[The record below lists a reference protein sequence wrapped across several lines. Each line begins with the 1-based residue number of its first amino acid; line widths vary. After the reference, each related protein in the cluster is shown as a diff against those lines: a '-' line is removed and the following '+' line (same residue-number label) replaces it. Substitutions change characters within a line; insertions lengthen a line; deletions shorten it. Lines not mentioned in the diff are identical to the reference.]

1 MAYHYK
7 PNNYNIYDEN
17 LSFEENVRA
26 GAVFTK
32 EHLDILEAAVKRA
45 SADFAIGEIAIVD
58 TEEEAHAEVEFDKAS
73 GTNFIHIAIPRGPKG
88 AKGDQ
93 GAQGVQG
100 LQGDQG
106 EKGEKGTRGAG
117 LYVYE
122 GIAVPGA
129 ENVKSKIKNED
140 YVVSDYVVDANG
152 RVLQINK
159 INEDSILLGDIIFT
173 LKGEVGAKGEKGDQ
187 GEKGEIGP
195 QGEQG
200 VQGPVGPKGDKG
212 DAATITIGNVNV
224 GEAPS
229 VKNTGDEH
237 NAVLDIT
244 LPIGP
249 KGDKGEQ
256 GAVGPAG
263 ERGPIGPQGAQGE
276 KGDKGEQGP
285 VGQRGAVGPAGPQG
299 EKGVKGDQGE
309 MGPRGLQGAQGEQGP
324 VGPKGEK
331 GDPGQTGP
339 RGLQGEKGDA
349 GKAATITLNEVK
361 AGEVAEVVNIGDEYN
376 AIFNITLPRGKQGV
390 QGEQGIQGEQGPVGP
405 KGEKGDS
412 FSFAKVFNSVQQ
424 MNDGFATDG
433 LEEGSIVIVNTDDV
447 EDPDNAKVFVKG
459 ADKYNFLTDLSGATG
474 IQGPKGE
481 QGEQGPKGER
491 GDQGPQG
498 PEGLKGDAGAAGPI
512 GPKGEQGVAGKI
524 TVGQVTYGDELS
536 IVNVGT
542 AENAILDFTIPRGEK
557 GEQGLQ
563 GIAGPQG
570 PAGEKGE
577 QGLQGPIGPKG
588 EQGLQGPAGKDGVGL
603 TGVAS
608 SIEKIA
614 TPDSATSADIANK
627 VNEIIDALVA
637 RGICL

>member
-249 KGDKGEQ
+249 KGDKGDP
-256 GAVGPAG
+256 GVAG
-263 ERGPIGPQGAQGE
+263 ERGPI
-276 KGDKGEQGP
+276 
-285 VGQRGAVGPAGPQG
+285 
-299 EKGVKGDQGE
+299 
-309 MGPRGLQGAQGEQGP
+309 
-324 VGPKGEK
+324 
-331 GDPGQTGP
+331 
-339 RGLQGEKGDA
+339 
-349 GKAATITLNEVK
+349 
-361 AGEVAEVVNIGDEYN
+361 
-376 AIFNITLPRGKQGV
+376 
-390 QGEQGIQGEQGPVGP
+390 
-405 KGEKGDS
+405 
-412 FSFAKVFNSVQQ
+412 
-424 MNDGFATDG
+424 
-433 LEEGSIVIVNTDDV
+433 
-447 EDPDNAKVFVKG
+447 
-459 ADKYNFLTDLSGATG
+459 
-474 IQGPKGE
+474 
-481 QGEQGPKGER
+481 
-491 GDQGPQG
+491 
-498 PEGLKGDAGAAGPI
+498 
-512 GPKGEQGVAGKI
+512 
-524 TVGQVTYGDELS
+524 
-536 IVNVGT
+536 
-542 AENAILDFTIPRGEK
+542 
-557 GEQGLQ
+557 
-563 GIAGPQG
+563 GPQG

>member
-45 SADFAIGEIAIVD
+45 SADFAIGEMSVVD

-93 GAQGVQG
+93 GIQGVQG
-100 LQGDQG
+100 LQGD
-106 EKGEKGTRGAG
+106 KGDKGDKGTRGAG

-122 GIAVPGA
+122 GIAVPNA
-129 ENVKSKIKNED
+129 ENTKTKIKNGE

-159 INEDSILLGDIIFT
+159 INEDSVLLGDIIFT
-173 LKGEVGAKGEKGDQ
+173 LKGETGVKGDKGDP

-200 VQGPVGPKGDKG
+200 VQGIQGIQGPQGEQGK
-212 DAATITIGNVNV
+212 AATITIGAVTSGKDPFVENK
-224 GEAPS
+224 GTA
-229 VKNTGDEH
+229 TD
-237 NAVLDIT
+237 AVLDIT

-249 KGDKGEQ
+249 
-256 GAVGPAG
+256 
-263 ERGPIGPQGAQGE
+263 QGE
-276 KGDKGEQGP
+276 KGE
-285 VGQRGAVGPAGPQG
+285 VGPAGPQG
-299 EKGVKGDQGE
+299 EKG
-309 MGPRGLQGAQGEQGP
+309 
-324 VGPKGEK
+324 
-331 GDPGQTGP
+331 
-339 RGLQGEKGDA
+339 
-349 GKAATITLNEVK
+349 I
-361 AGEVAEVVNIGDEYN
+361 
-376 AIFNITLPRGKQGV
+376 
-390 QGEQGIQGEQGPVGP
+390 QGEQGIQGP
-405 KGEKGDS
+405 KGDKGDS
-412 FSFAKVFNSVQQ
+412 FSFAKVFTSVQQ

-433 LEEGSIVIVNTDDV
+433 LEEGAIVIINTDNI
-447 EDPDNAKVFVKG
+447 EDEDNAKVYVKG
-459 ADKYNFLTDLSGATG
+459 AEKYNFLTDLSGATG

-481 QGEQGPKGER
+481 TGPQGPKGER

-498 PEGLKGDAGAAGPI
+498 PAGLKGDTGATGLQGPQ
-512 GPKGEQGVAGKI
+512 GEQGVAGKI
-524 TVGQVTYGDELS
+524 TVGQVTYGEELS

-577 QGLQGPIGPKG
+577 QGLQGPKGDQGVAGPQGPAGEKG
-588 EQGLQGPAGKDGVGL
+588 EQGLQGPAGPRGEQGPAGLNGKDGAKGDQGLQGEQGLQGPAGPKGDKGDVGPAGPIGPKGDQGLQGEQGPAGVAGPKGDKGDVGPAGPAGKDGVGL

-608 SIEKIA
+608 QLTKLADPSSATTQEIA
-614 TPDSATSADIANK
+614 TK

-637 RGICL
+637 RGICTL

>member
-200 VQGPVGPKGDKG
+200 KAATVTIGEVKAGKDPYVENKGTPTDAVLDITLPIGPKGDKGEQGEVGPAGEQGIQGVQGIQGEQGPVGPKGDKG
-212 DAATITIGNVNV
+212 DAATITIGNVTV

-263 ERGPIGPQGAQGE
+263 ERGPI
-276 KGDKGEQGP
+276 
-285 VGQRGAVGPAGPQG
+285 
-299 EKGVKGDQGE
+299 
-309 MGPRGLQGAQGEQGP
+309 
-324 VGPKGEK
+324 
-331 GDPGQTGP
+331 
-339 RGLQGEKGDA
+339 
-349 GKAATITLNEVK
+349 
-361 AGEVAEVVNIGDEYN
+361 
-376 AIFNITLPRGKQGV
+376 
-390 QGEQGIQGEQGPVGP
+390 
-405 KGEKGDS
+405 
-412 FSFAKVFNSVQQ
+412 
-424 MNDGFATDG
+424 
-433 LEEGSIVIVNTDDV
+433 
-447 EDPDNAKVFVKG
+447 
-459 ADKYNFLTDLSGATG
+459 
-474 IQGPKGE
+474 
-481 QGEQGPKGER
+481 
-491 GDQGPQG
+491 
-498 PEGLKGDAGAAGPI
+498 
-512 GPKGEQGVAGKI
+512 
-524 TVGQVTYGDELS
+524 
-536 IVNVGT
+536 
-542 AENAILDFTIPRGEK
+542 
-557 GEQGLQ
+557 
-563 GIAGPQG
+563 GPQG

>member
-285 VGQRGAVGPAGPQG
+285 VG
-299 EKGVKGDQGE
+299 
-309 MGPRGLQGAQGEQGP
+309 
-324 VGPKGEK
+324 
-331 GDPGQTGP
+331 
-339 RGLQGEKGDA
+339 
-349 GKAATITLNEVK
+349 
-361 AGEVAEVVNIGDEYN
+361 
-376 AIFNITLPRGKQGV
+376 
-390 QGEQGIQGEQGPVGP
+390 P

-412 FSFAKVFNSVQQ
+412 FSFAKVFTSVQQ

-498 PEGLKGDAGAAGPI
+498 PEG
-512 GPKGEQGVAGKI
+512 
-524 TVGQVTYGDELS
+524 
-536 IVNVGT
+536 
-542 AENAILDFTIPRGEK
+542 
-557 GEQGLQ
+557 
-563 GIAGPQG
+563 
-570 PAGEKGE
+570 
-577 QGLQGPIGPKG
+577 
-588 EQGLQGPAGKDGVGL
+588 
-603 TGVAS
+603 
-608 SIEKIA
+608 
-614 TPDSATSADIANK
+614 
-627 VNEIIDALVA
+627 
-637 RGICL
+637 